1 MATTFNLPE
10 LGENIES
17 GTVTAVHVA
26 VGDPVSKDET
36 LLELE
41 TDKAV
46 VEVPSPVSG
55 TVSQVAVSEGS
66 TLRVG
71 ELVVV
76 IDDGSAAAPASA
88 VPPTAKS
95 PEAPAAVDS
104 PPSPPVATPVAPV
117 APAAP
122 PVEPDGKPRVA
133 SPSVRRLARQLG
145 VDIKFVTPT
154 GGGDRVTADDVR
166 NYSPPKPAPA
176 RPAALTPASPTPRVP
191 LPDFAKWGEV
201 EREPMSKIRQM
212 TADRMAAAWATVP
225 HVTQH
230 DTADS
235 TEFEKL
241 RKQHGP
247 AVKEKGANLTPT
259 AVLVKLV
266 ASGLVEYP
274 QFNCSID
281 MDTKEIIHKK
291 FVNIGVAVDTE
302 NGLLVPVIKN
312 ADEKNIVDI
321 AIELSELA
329 EKARTRKVSIAE
341 MQGATFTVTNLG
353 GIGGTSFTP
362 IVNAPEVA
370 ILGVSR
376 GGMQP
381 VYKDGAFV
389 PRMTMPLS
397 LSYDHRIIDG
407 ADAARFVRWI
417 CQAIEQPV
425 LYFS

>member
-26 VGDPVSKDET
+26 VGDSVSKDQT
-36 LLELE
+36 LLDLE

-46 VEVPSPVSG
+46 VEIPSPVSG
-55 TVSQVAVSEGS
+55 TISEVAISEGS
-66 TLRVG
+66 TLSVG
-71 ELVVV
+71 QLVVV
-76 IDDGSAAAPASA
+76 IDDGSAAAPTPAA
-88 VPPTAKS
+88 PTIAKA
-95 PEAPAAVDS
+95 PEAPVAVAA
-104 PPSPPVATPVAPV
+104 PVATPIAAPAAPV
-117 APAAP
+117 AP

-145 VDIKFVTPT
+145 IDINFVTPT

-166 NYSPPKPAPA
+166 NYSPPKPASA
-176 RPAALTPASPTPRVP
+176 RPAAVAPTTAAPRVP
-191 LPDFAKWGEV
+191 LPDFSKWGEID
-201 EREPMSKIRQM
+201 REPMSKIRQM

-225 HVTQH
+225 HVTQN

-241 RKQHGP
+241 RKKHGP
-247 AVKEKGANLTPT
+247 AVKEKGAKLTPT

-266 ASGLVEYP
+266 ASGLVKFP

-312 ADEKNIVDI
+312 ADEKNIVDL

-329 EKARTRKVSIAE
+329 EKARARKLTIAD
-341 MQGATFTVTNLG
+341 MQGGTFTITNLG

-381 VYKDGAFV
+381 VYQDGDFV

-407 ADAARFVRWI
+407 ADAARFTRWI
-417 CQAIEQPV
+417 CEAIEQPV